1 MASKNVKTPDMH
13 TVPPRG
19 RARLHWLLVDVHQW
33 FIRIPVEEEGKEE
46 GEEEGDTLI
55 DVSYTRY
62 TQPYYSL
69 HTAYTYTY
77 TYTRMTPNNTS
88 T

>member
-1 MASKNVKTPDMH
+1 MV
-13 TVPPRG
+13 
-19 RARLHWLLVDVHQW
+19 LLVDVHQW
-33 FIRIPVEEEGKEE
+33 FIRIPVPGKKERKKEGKKE
-46 GEEEGDTLI
+46 TLL